1 MKAPVYRSPYYRVLG
16 VLLDYPGNDFTE
28 LLGEV
33 TEFLNVRAKRNG
45 EEVAPVLATIH
56 WMQSLSLLD
65 LEQTY
70 VHTFDLTSK
79 HSLNLTAHL
88 LDEQDRRRG
97 PALIRLREH
106 YENAGFHMVDG
117 ELPDYLPA
125 VLEYAA
131 TLDEAAAA
139 TFLAEGDEALEI
151 LEHNLCESKS
161 PYAALV
167 TAVRGSVRSL
177 VPVEK
182 IAATE
187 T

>member
-16 VLLDYPGNDFTE
+16 VLLDYPGNEFTE
-28 LLGEV
+28 ILGEV
-33 TEFLNVRAKRNG
+33 SAFLQDRATHDG
-45 EEVAPVLATIH
+45 GDVAAVLATVH
-56 WMQSLSLLD
+56 WMQSLPLLD
-65 LEQTY
+65 LEQLY

-106 YENAGFHMVDG
+106 YEMAGFHMIDG

-139 TFLAEGDEALEI
+139 TFLAEGDDALEI
-151 LEHNLCESKS
+151 LEHNLCGSKS

-167 TAVRGSVRSL
+167 TAVRGSVRSC
-177 VPVEK
+177 VPVAK
-182 IAATE
+182 TAATE